1 MKVVASLLIALS
13 TLSVSAFAADTGT
26 GKIHLDSAVKV
37 GSTQLPAGDYKVKW
51 NASGDNA
58 QVTLTQGKTSATTN
72 AQVLDVKRAQDGVGT
87 KTENGARVLT
97 EIQFRDKTLV
107 FQPATGT
114 VAGQ

>member
-1 MKVVASLLIALS
+1 MKLVSSLLIALS
-13 TLSVSAFAADTGT
+13 FLSVAAFAAETGT
-26 GKIHLDSAVKV
+26 GKIHLDSAVKI

-51 NASGDNA
+51 NTTGDNA

-72 AQVLDVKRAQDGVGT
+72 AQVLDVKRPQDGVVT
-87 KTENGARVLT
+87 QTDNGARVLT

-107 FQPATGT
+107 FHPATPT